1 MDKIQETQMNQKCPV
16 CSGELRK
23 DIIKEDI
30 WVDGKLLIIDNFTA
44 KVCMHC
50 DESIVDYNTMKKIEN
65 LVEKFKH
72 KVIRGT
78 EYIAYEIDASAPI
91 NA

>member
-1 MDKIQETQMNQKCPV
+1 MNQKCPV

-30 WVDGKLLIIDNFTA
+30 WVDGKLLVIDNLTA
-44 KVCMHC
+44 KICMHC

-65 LVEKFKH
+65 LVEKFKQ

-78 EYIAYEIDASAPI
+78 EFIAYEIDAAASMSA
-91 NA
+91 

>member
-1 MDKIQETQMNQKCPV
+1 MNQKCPV

-30 WVDGKLLIIDNFTA
+30 WVDGKLLVIDNLTA

-50 DESIVDYNTMKKIEN
+50 GESIVDYNTMKKIEN
-65 LVEKFKH
+65 LIEKFKH

-78 EYIAYEIDASAPI
+78 EFIAYEIDASELMSA
-91 NA
+91 

>member
-1 MDKIQETQMNQKCPV
+1 MNQKCPV

-23 DIIKEDI
+23 DITKEDI
-30 WVDGKLLIIDNFTA
+30 RIDGKLLVIDNLTA

-50 DESIVDYNTMKKIEN
+50 GESIVDYNTMKKIEN

-78 EYIAYEIDASAPI
+78 EFIAYEIDAAASMSA
-91 NA
+91 